1 MSRFTGVKLLVFI
14 VVCLVLTGYLAFTIG
29 NIRPSHLSFFHRD
42 YILTAN
48 FDDVTGLNL
57 GDSVKVAGVIVG
69 KVTSISVVNGTNN
82 GRGRARVSISV
93 HKSVR
98 LPSNTEASI
107 RWRNLLGQRYL
118 YLNPP
123 DAAHAQPTVLRS
135 GDHITNTVSVV
146 DIGELFNRL
155 GPIITVLDPG
165 QINQFVDAVSGALSG
180 NEQNLSQALDNLAAV
195 TASLASHDDEIG
207 RLVGNVNTVAATVS
221 DRDAQIKTVL
231 DNLIAISST
240 FSANTKIVDDAVTNL
255 GTVSTNLDRL
265 LSNNRTEIDQILANL
280 NTVLGVVV
288 GKLPTINAVLAGFPN
303 ASRALLALG
312 EVGQFLALTAPCIS
326 VQLLPNVDAAIPC
339 NTPLNN
345 PGNVPPSGVAAS
357 IPPAANLSSTTAP
370 AAPAVAAAASASAAA
385 STPAAIGSPGTPATP
400 GAPANAK
407 ASKASAAAAA
417 AAAANAARAA
427 GIQNYL
433 TALATAASS
442 PAGASTP
449 GGP

>member
-1 MSRFTGVKLLVFI
+1 MSRFAGVKLLIFI
-14 VVCLVLTGYLAFTIG
+14 VVCATFTVYLAFTIG

-42 YILTAN
+42 YTLTAN
-48 FDDVTGLNL
+48 FDDVTGLNA
-57 GDSVKVAGVIVG
+57 GDSVKVAGVVVG
-69 KVTSISVVNGTNN
+69 KVASLGVVNGANN
-82 GRGRARVSISV
+82 GRGRARVSFSV

-98 LPSNTEASI
+98 LPRNTEASI

-123 DAAHAQPTVLRS
+123 DAAHADPTVLRP

-155 GPIITVLDPG
+155 GPIITVLDPT

-180 NEQNLSQALDNLAAV
+180 NEQNLSQALDNLATV

-221 DRDAQIKTVL
+221 DRDQQITTVL
-231 DNLIAISST
+231 NNLVAISST

-265 LSNNRTEIDQILANL
+265 LSNNRTQIDQILANL

-312 EVGQFLALTAPCIS
+312 NVGQFLALTAPCIS

-345 PGNVPPSGVAAS
+345 PGNVPPSGVAGS
-357 IPPAANLSSTTAP
+357 IPPAASLPPTTGP
-370 AAPAVAAAASASAAA
+370 AAAATGAAT
-385 STPAAIGSPGTPATP
+385 SGTPTHAKVTKAT
-400 GAPANAK
+400 
-407 ASKASAAAAA
+407 KASAAAAA
-417 AAAANAARAA
+417 AAAATASRAA
-427 GIQNYL
+427 GINNFL
-433 TALATAASS
+433 TALASAGSGPAATA
-442 PAGASTP
+442 P